1 LNASHVVLYRYA
13 IPFTEPITVK
23 RQRLVQREGIII
35 ALKSTDGEHI
45 AYGEIAP
52 LPGLH
57 NETLELAE
65 AQLVD
70 LLSKR
75 GMTTP
80 GMTTP
85 DSLPE
90 ELYPSVR
97 TGVEMAM
104 INLDAAMSGVL
115 PSFSETEEAI
125 QQVPVNALLFGDTAL
140 IMQRAENYFALGYR
154 TFKLKIS
161 ADTLTNSINSI
172 RELHR
177 TFGDTVA
184 LRLDANQS
192 LSLDEAISFARQIPP
207 GSVAYIEEPLQQA
220 EGIGEFYAKT
230 AIHSALDETLWQK
243 PELLFK
249 IPTASLAA
257 LILKPN
263 RIGGIFVAR
272 QFALY
277 AREKNLL
284 AVFSSAF
291 ETGISLSFYT
301 WMAASTA
308 TKPAA
313 CGLDTYRYLQHDLL
327 ETPFGAENALLDPHK
342 LYRDG
347 VKVKQRSLRRTS
359 LWAM

>member
-1 LNASHVVLYRYA
+1 MNASHVVLYRYA

-23 RQRLVQREGIII
+23 RQRLVHRDGIII
-35 ALKSTDGEHI
+35 ALKTAEESYV

-57 NETLELAE
+57 SETLEQAE

-70 LLSKR
+70 LFSKR
-75 GMTTP
+75 VML
-80 GMTTP
+80 TP
-85 DSLPE
+85 DSIPE
-90 ELYPSVR
+90 GLYPSVR
-97 TGVEMAM
+97 TGLEMAM
-104 INLDAAMSGVL
+104 INLESAISSTL
-115 PSFSETEEAI
+115 PSFSENKHFAKRI
-125 QQVPVNALLFGDTAL
+125 PLNALLFGDTPL
-140 IMQRAENYFALGYR
+140 VMQRAEKYFNLGYR
-154 TFKLKIS
+154 TFKLKVS
-161 ADTLTNSINSI
+161 ANTIKNSINSI

-177 TFGDTVA
+177 TFGATVE

-192 LSLDEAISFARQIPP
+192 LSLETAISFAQQIPP
-207 GSVAYIEEPLQQA
+207 ESVAYIEEPLQQA
-220 EGIGEFYAKT
+220 ELIGDFYAKT

-243 PELLFK
+243 PELLAT
-249 IPTASLAA
+249 IPEVALAA

-263 RIGGIFVAR
+263 RLGGIFVALELAR
-272 QFALY
+272 Y

-291 ETGISLSFYT
+291 ESGISLSFYT
-301 WMAASTA
+301 WLAASTS

-359 LWAM
+359 LWTL

>member
-1 LNASHVVLYRYA
+1 MNASHVVLYRYT

-35 ALKSTDGEHI
+35 ALKSSDGEHI

-80 GMTTP
+80 

-104 INLDAAMSGVL
+104 INLDAAISGVF
-115 PSFSETEEAI
+115 PSFSETEEAF

-140 IMQRAENYFALGYR
+140 IMQRAESYFALGYR

-161 ADTLTNSINSI
+161 AHTITNSIHSI

-177 TFGDTVA
+177 TFGDTVE

-220 EGIGEFYAKT
+220 EGIGKFYAKT
-230 AIHSALDETLWQK
+230 ALHSALDETLWQK

-263 RIGGIFVAR
+263 RIGGIFVAQ
-272 QFALY
+272 QFARY
-277 AREKNLL
+277 ACEKNLL

-301 WMAASTA
+301 WLAASTA

-347 VKVKQRSLRRTS
+347 VKVNQRSLRRTS
-359 LWAM
+359 LWTL

>member
-1 LNASHVVLYRYA
+1 MNASHVVLYRYT

-35 ALKSTDGEHI
+35 ALRSTDGEHI

-57 NETLELAE
+57 HETLQSAE
-65 AQLVD
+65 AQLVELLAKHD
-70 LLSKR
+70 LAA
-75 GMTTP
+75 
-80 GMTTP
+80 
-85 DSLPE
+85 PE
-90 ELYPSVR
+90 MVLEGLYPSVR
-97 TGVEMAM
+97 TGLEMAM
-104 INLDAAMSGVL
+104 INLDAAISGVL
-115 PSFSETEEAI
+115 PSFSDLRPIA
-125 QQVPVNALLFGDTAL
+125 QHVQVNALLFGDTPL
-140 IMQRAENYFALGYR
+140 VMQRAEEYFTLGYR
-154 TFKLKIS
+154 TFKLKVS
-161 ADTLTNSINSI
+161 ANTITNSVNSI

-177 TFGDTVA
+177 TFGDTVE

-192 LSLDEAISFARQIPP
+192 LSLDEAISFAKQIPL
-207 GSVAYIEEPLQQA
+207 GSITYIEEPLQQA
-220 EGIGEFYAKT
+220 ELICDFYAQT

-243 PELLFK
+243 PELLSQ
-249 IPTASLAA
+249 IPEACLAA

-263 RIGGIFVAR
+263 RLGGISAALH
-272 QFALY
+272 FAQY

-291 ETGISLSFYT
+291 ESGISLSFYT
-301 WMAASTA
+301 WLAASTA

-347 VKVKQRSLRRTS
+347 VRVRLRGLRRTS
-359 LWAM
+359 LWTM

>member
-1 LNASHVVLYRYA
+1 MNASHVVLYRYT

-35 ALKSTDGEHI
+35 ALKSSDGEHI

-80 GMTTP
+80 

-104 INLDAAMSGVL
+104 INLDAAISGIF
-115 PSFSETEEAI
+115 PSFSETDEAF

-140 IMQRAENYFALGYR
+140 IMQRAESYFALGYR

-161 ADTLTNSINSI
+161 AHTITNSIHSI

-177 TFGDTVA
+177 TFGDTVE

-220 EGIGEFYAKT
+220 EGIGKFYAKT
-230 AIHSALDETLWQK
+230 ALHSALDETLWQK

-263 RIGGIFVAR
+263 RIGGIFVAQ
-272 QFALY
+272 QFARY
-277 AREKNLL
+277 ACEKNLL

-301 WMAASTA
+301 WLAASTA

-347 VKVKQRSLRRTS
+347 VKVNQRSLRRTS
-359 LWAM
+359 LWTL

>member
-1 LNASHVVLYRYA
+1 MNASHVVLYRYT

-65 AQLVD
+65 AQLVG

-75 GMTTP
+75 

-104 INLDAAMSGVL
+104 INLDAAISGVL
-115 PSFSETEEAI
+115 PSFSETGEAV

-140 IMQRAENYFALGYR
+140 IMQRAENYFDLGYR

-177 TFGDTVA
+177 TFGDRVE

-192 LSLDEAISFARQIPP
+192 LTLDEAISFAKQIPP

-220 EGIGEFYAKT
+220 EGIGKFYAKT
-230 AIHSALDETLWQK
+230 ALHSALDETLWQK
-243 PELLFK
+243 PESLFK

-263 RIGGIFVAR
+263 RIGGIFVAQ
-272 QFALY
+272 QFARY
-277 AREKNLL
+277 ACEKNLL

-301 WMAASTA
+301 WLAASTA

-347 VKVKQRSLRRTS
+347 VKVNQRSLRRTS
-359 LWAM
+359 LWTL

>member
-1 LNASHVVLYRYA
+1 MNASHVVLYRYT
-13 IPFTEPITVK
+13 IPFTEPVTVK

-35 ALKSTDGEHI
+35 ALRSTDGEHT

-57 NETLELAE
+57 NETLEVAE

-75 GMTTP
+75 

-104 INLDAAMSGVL
+104 INLDAAISGVF
-115 PSFSETEEAI
+115 PSFSETDEAF

-161 ADTLTNSINSI
+161 ANTITNSINSI

-177 TFGDTVA
+177 TFGDTVE

-192 LSLDEAISFARQIPP
+192 LSLDEAISFARQIPQ

-220 EGIGEFYAKT
+220 EGIGKFYAKT
-230 AIHSALDETLWQK
+230 ALHSALDETLWQK

-291 ETGISLSFYT
+291 ESGISLSFYT
-301 WMAASTA
+301 WLAASTA
-308 TKPAA
+308 PKPAA

-327 ETPFGAENALLDPHK
+327 ETPFEAENALLDPHQ

-347 VKVKQRSLRRTS
+347 GKVKQRSLRRTS
-359 LWAM
+359 LWTL